1 MNNRLKLMT
10 NPVPEE
16 EEEVREEIVPGVA
29 RALSP
34 MARRILAMNPGP
46 RTGLGTNTYMVGI
59 DEIAVIDPGP
69 LDQGHLDAIVGCG
82 GDLIRWILVTNGDDE
97 HAGAVGELAKQT
109 GAIVMAMADLDCK
122 VDVVLKDGQQL
133 VGTEFRLTTKH
144 LPGPSA
150 KNVGFMLE
158 EERMLISGDL
168 IVDGPSVGLNAPP
181 DGDMA
186 AYITSLESLRKLRL
200 KRIAPA
206 HGYVIEE
213 PKVIV
218 PEYIE
223 HRLKREADVL
233 KALGSESLR
242 VEDIVASVYG
252 ELDEDMTELAS
263 NNVLAHLVKLRSDG
277 KVKGTKNFTAV

>member
-1 MNNRLKLMT
+1 MNSRIKLMT
-10 NPVPEE
+10 NPVEEE

-69 LDQGHLDAIVGCG
+69 ADQGHLDSIVGCG
-82 GDLIRWILVTNGDDE
+82 GDLIRWILVTNGDPE
-97 HAGAVGELAKQT
+97 HAGAVPELAKQT
-109 GAIVMAMADLDCK
+109 GAIVMAMCDLDYD
-122 VDVVLKDGQQL
+122 VDVVLEDGQQL

-144 LPGPSA
+144 LPGPSP

-168 IVDGPSVGLNAPP
+168 IIDGPSVGLNAPP
-181 DGDMA
+181 EGDME
-186 AYITSLESLRKLRL
+186 AYLKSLESLKKLRL

-213 PKVIV
+213 PKVV
-218 PEYIE
+218 VQEYID
-223 HRLKREADVL
+223 HRLAREADIL
-233 KALGSESLR
+233 KALGSETMR
-242 VEDIVASVYG
+242 VEDVIASIYG
-252 ELDEDMTELAS
+252 EVDEDVAELAA
-263 NNVLAHLVKLRSDG
+263 NNVLAHLIKLRGDG

>member
-1 MNNRLKLMT
+1 MT
-10 NPVPEE
+10 NPVEDE

-69 LDQGHLDAIVGCG
+69 MDQGHLDAIIGCG

-97 HAGAVGELAKQT
+97 HAGAVPELAKQT
-109 GAIVMAMADLDCK
+109 GAIVLAMCDIDC
-122 VDVVLKDGQQL
+122 DEVLEDGQQL

-168 IVDGPSVGLNAPP
+168 IVDGPSVGLNPPP

-186 AYITSLESLRKLRL
+186 AYLESLESLKKLRL

-213 PKVIV
+213 PKPAIQA
-218 PEYIE
+218 YID
-223 HRLKREADVL
+223 HRLAREAEIL
-233 KALGSESLR
+233 AALGTDTMR
-242 VEDIVASVYG
+242 VEDVVASVYG
-252 ELDEDMTELAS
+252 EVEGDLAELAE
-263 NNVLAHLVKLRSDG
+263 NNVLAHLIKLRTDG
-277 KVKGTKNFTAV
+277 KVKGQKNFTAV

>member
-1 MNNRLKLMT
+1 MNSRVKLMT
-10 NPVPEE
+10 NPVEEE

-69 LDQGHLDAIVGCG
+69 MDQGHLDAIIGCG
-82 GDLIRWILVTNGDDE
+82 GDLIRWILVTNADDE
-97 HAGAVGELAKQT
+97 HAGAVPELAKQT
-109 GAIVMAMADLDCK
+109 GAIVMAMCDIDC
-122 VDVVLKDGQQL
+122 DEVLKDGQQL

-144 LPGPSA
+144 LPGPSG

-186 AYITSLESLRKLRL
+186 AYLESLESLKKLRL

-218 PEYIE
+218 QEYID
-223 HRLKREADVL
+223 HRLAREAEIL
-233 KALGSESLR
+233 KALGKDTMR
-242 VEDIVASVYG
+242 VEDVVASVYG
-252 ELDEDMTELAS
+252 EVDEDIAELAA
-263 NNVLAHLVKLRSDG
+263 NNVLAHLIKLRSDG
-277 KVKGTKNFTAV
+277 KVKGQKNFTAT